1 MITFNINKKPLQAAV
16 YKVTPRAL
24 YKSKPQSRIYK
35 FTLQVPGLL
44 LLALLWCAAAAQ
56 AAELTIEI
64 NQGQDNPTAIAIVP
78 FDTGRRSLPENIVP
92 IINGDLKRSGLFD
105 PLPNG
110 DMLSQPHERED
121 VFYRDWS
128 ALDVEFLVIGKIKRA
143 AENRLEIQFEMFDV
157 IKQKRIFV
165 EKISGNEAQLRD
177 MAHIISDKIYKQVTG
192 IPGAFNTRI
201 VYVSAASRE
210 EKRLNFRLMR
220 ADSDGAREKLIL
232 ESEEPILSPSWSP
245 DAKEIAY
252 VSFESGRPAIYRQ
265 KLATGERDK
274 LTNFRGLNSAPAWSP
289 DGTEMAMVLS
299 KDGSPDIYVMELAT
313 KQLKRLTRSSAID
326 TEPAWAPDGESII
339 FTSDRG
345 RRPQIYK
352 VTLATGLIE
361 RLTFEGDYNA
371 RASMRHDGKGLIM
384 VHRRDGKFHIAE
396 LNFKTERTNVLTE
409 TSLDESP
416 SLAPNDSMIIYAT
429 RQNRRGI
436 LAAVSVDGNVKYIL
450 PASKRDVREPA
461 WSPLL
466 GK

>member
-1 MITFNINKKPLQAAV
+1 MTITNKLTLQAPNKKPPQAL
-16 YKVTPRAL
+16 KN
-24 YKSKPQSRIYK
+24 K
-35 FTLQVPGLL
+35 LL
-44 LLALLWCAAAAQ
+44 LLTLMLCSLAAH

-78 FDTGRRSLPENIVP
+78 FDSGRLSLSENVVP
-92 IINGDLKRSGLFD
+92 IINGDLKRSGLFE
-105 PLPNG
+105 PLAKE
-110 DMLSQPHERED
+110 DMLSQPHERKD
-121 VFYRDWS
+121 VFFRDWN
-128 ALDVEFLVIGKIKRA
+128 ALDVEFLVVGRIKRGS
-143 AENRLEIQFEMFDV
+143 EQRLEIQFELFDV
-157 IKQKRIFV
+157 VKQKRVMV
-165 EKISGNEAQLRD
+165 EKISGAEAQLRD
-177 MAHIISDKIYKQVTG
+177 MAHIISDKVYEQVTG
-192 IPGAFNTRI
+192 VPGAFNTRI

-232 ESEEPILSPSWSP
+232 ESEEPILSPTWSP

-265 KLATGERDK
+265 NLATGERDK

-289 DGTEMAMVLS
+289 DGKKMAMVLS
-299 KDGSPDIYVMELAT
+299 KDGSPDIYVMDLAS
-313 KQLKRLTRSSAID
+313 KQLKRLTRNSAID
-326 TEPAWAPDGESII
+326 TEPGWSPDGQSII

-345 RRPQIYK
+345 RKPQIYK
-352 VTLATGLIE
+352 VTLATGRIE

-371 RASMRHDGKGLIM
+371 RATMRHDGNGLIM
-384 VHRRDGKFHIAE
+384 VHRSEGAFHIAE
-396 LNFKTERTNVLTE
+396 LDFKSERTNVLTR

-429 RQNRRGI
+429 QQNRRGI

-450 PASKRDVREPA
+450 PATNRDVREPA

-466 GK
+466 SK

>member
-1 MITFNINKKPLQAAV
+1 MSKNYNKTSAVPL
-16 YKVTPRAL
+16 YYVTPRAL
-24 YKSKPQSRIYK
+24 RYYVKPQMLKSIS
-35 FTLQVPGLL
+35 QM
-44 LLALLWCAAAAQ
+44 LALLTIALLCSATAAQ

-78 FDTGRRSLPENIVP
+78 FDEGRLSLPENVVP
-92 IINGDLKRSGLFD
+92 IINADLKRSGLFE
-105 PLPNG
+105 PLAKG
-110 DMLSQPHERED
+110 EMLSQPHERED
-121 VFYRDWS
+121 VFFRDWS
-128 ALDVEFLVIGKIKRA
+128 ALNVEFLVIGKIKRA
-143 AENRLEIQFEMFDV
+143 AADRLEIQFEMFDV
-157 IKQKRIFV
+157 LEQKRVFV
-165 EKISGNEAQLRD
+165 EKISGSESQLRD
-177 MAHIISDKIYKQVTG
+177 MAHIISDKVYQQVTG
-192 IPGAFNTRI
+192 IPGAFNTRL

-232 ESEEPILSPSWSP
+232 ESEEPIMSPSWSP
-245 DAKEIAY
+245 DATEIAY

-289 DGTEMAMVLS
+289 DGKSMAMVLS
-299 KDGSPDIYVMELAT
+299 KDGSADVYVMDLAT

-326 TEPAWAPDGESII
+326 TEPAWSPDGKSII

-371 RASMRHDGKGLIM
+371 RAAMRHDGSGLIM

-396 LNFKTERTNVLTE
+396 LNFKTERINVLTE

-429 RQNRRGI
+429 QQNERGI

-450 PASKRDVREPA
+450 PATNRDVREPA

-466 GK
+466 SK